1 MQVTHRDRQIGRNT
15 DAETQKYGDT
25 EMRRLGHTETQTEK
39 DTLEGE
45 NGGYGDGN
53 RTLAHVLVLGGGAV
67 AVNRSPCSARSSA

>member
-1 MQVTHRDRQIGRNT
+1 
-15 DAETQKYGDT
+15 
-25 EMRRLGHTETQTEK
+25 MRRLGHTETQTEK